1 MKYEITDWN
10 YLYKGEIVK
19 SDDNECFVLYDIN
32 GKKHY
37 QDTYVREKEFDTLEE
52 AIEYQRRKNTLLD
65 KKRNAYKLLTDF
77 SIYLTHA
84 CYDTHYI
91 SKEEYDKAYRL
102 IQLLERQIYKWQSI
116 DL

>member
-10 YLYKGEIVK
+10 YLCEGEMVK

-32 GKKHY
+32 GRKHY
-37 QDTYVREKEFDTLEE
+37 LDTYVVEKEFDTLEE
-52 AIEYQRRKNTLLD
+52 AKAYQEKKNVLLTKRRD
-65 KKRNAYKLLTDF
+65 AYKLLTDF

-91 SKEEYDKAYRL
+91 SNAEYNRAYKL
-102 IQLLERQIYKWQSI
+102 IQLLEKEIDKWQSI